1 MQNVVIIGKTHQ
13 LAVRAKHMDVTAAAQ
28 RAPGVYGAVISIAS
42 RLVTPPRRCNN
53 APAVVEIVMPRL
65 IRVFRAM
72 NKHIVI
78 VGRMHRHHTDMRA
91 LHSAINHLH
100 VAGMHIDTLNGL
112 ARK

>member
-1 MQNVVIIGKTHQ
+1 
-13 LAVRAKHMDVTAAAQ
+13 
-28 RAPGVYGAVISIAS
+28 
-42 RLVTPPRRCNN
+42 
-53 APAVVEIVMPRL
+53 
-65 IRVFRAM
+65 M

>member
-13 LAVRAKHMDVTAAAQ
+13 LAVRAKYMDVAAAAQ
-28 RAPGVYGAVISIAS
+28 RAGSIRRSNIHRIEVSHAS
-42 RLVTPPRRCNN
+42 RRCNN

-65 IRVFRAM
+65 IRVFGAM

-91 LHSAINHLH
+91 LRGAINHLH
-100 VAGMHIDTLNGL
+100 VAGMHIDALNGL